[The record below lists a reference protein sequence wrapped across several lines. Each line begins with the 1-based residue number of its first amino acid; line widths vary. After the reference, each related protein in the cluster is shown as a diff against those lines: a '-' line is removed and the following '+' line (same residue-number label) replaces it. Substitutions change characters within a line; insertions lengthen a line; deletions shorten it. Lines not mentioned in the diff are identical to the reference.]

1 MAETEAQKRAREKY
15 EAKTKVQ
22 ILLKLNKNTD
32 LDILRKLNA
41 VENKQ
46 GYIKQLIRKDIKRCG
61 E

>member
-1 MAETEAQKRAREKY
+1 MAETESQKRARERY

-32 LDILRKLNA
+32 SDILLKLDT

-46 GYIKQLIRKDIKRCG
+46 GYIKQLIRKDIKRYG

>member
-1 MAETEAQKRAREKY
+1 MAETKAQKRAREKY

-32 LDILRKLNA
+32 SDILLKLA
-41 VENKQ
+41 EVENKQ
-46 GYIKQLIRKDIKRCG
+46 GYIKQLIRKEIRRYG

>member
-1 MAETEAQKRAREKY
+1 MAETEAQKRARERY

-32 LDILRKLNA
+32 SDILLKLDK

-46 GYIKQLIRKDIKRCG
+46 GYIKQLIRKDIKRYG
-61 E
+61 K